1 VLSIAPER
9 KAFKPGD
16 IVNRQGDR
24 SLKCP
29 YCSYE
34 DSKVLESR
42 FIRDSTRRRR
52 ECLSCKKRFT
62 TYERI
67 ENVALTVTKKDGRK
81 EQFDRNKIR
90 SGLLKACEKRNIS
103 GEEIEKAVSE
113 IEQELRSEADT
124 AVTTKRIGE
133 LVMKKLK
140 KMDKVAYIRFASVYK
155 DFGDISDFT
164 QEVKKLI
171 QKKK

>member
-1 VLSIAPER
+1 MM
-9 KAFKPGD
+9 
-16 IVNRQGDR
+16 
-24 SLKCP
+24 KCP
-29 YCSYE
+29 YCGQD

-42 FIRDSTRRRR
+42 FIRDATRRRR
-52 ECLSCKKRFT
+52 ECLSCEKRFT

-67 ENVALTVTKKDGRK
+67 ENVALTVIKKDGRK

-90 SGLLKACEKRNIS
+90 SGLIKACEKRNVS
-103 GEEIEKAVSE
+103 GDEIERAVSD
-113 IEQELRSEADT
+113 IEQELRNEADT
-124 AVTTKRIGE
+124 SITTKRVGE
-133 LVMKKLK
+133 LVMKKLR

-164 QEVKKLI
+164 EEVKKLI

>member
-1 VLSIAPER
+1 M
-9 KAFKPGD
+9 
-16 IVNRQGDR
+16 
-24 SLKCP
+24 KCP
-29 YCSYE
+29 YCSHD

-42 FIRDSTRRRR
+42 FIRDTTRRRR

-62 TYERI
+62 TYERV
-67 ENVALTVTKKDGRK
+67 ENVALTVVKKDGRK

-90 SGLLKACEKRNIS
+90 SGLLKACEKRNVS

-113 IEQELRSEADT
+113 IEQELRNEADT
-124 AVTTKRIGE
+124 TVTTKRIGE

-171 QKKK
+171 AKRK